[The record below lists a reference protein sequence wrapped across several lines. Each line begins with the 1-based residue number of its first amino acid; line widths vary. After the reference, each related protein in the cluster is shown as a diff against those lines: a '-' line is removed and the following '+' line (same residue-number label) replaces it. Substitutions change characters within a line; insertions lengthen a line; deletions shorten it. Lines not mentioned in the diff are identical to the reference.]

1 MAKFTVSQIKELLE
15 LHESTLLKIFN
26 DKFEKIEN
34 KLISMQVENTTLK
47 TEISELKK
55 SAEFINEK
63 YEKILN
69 EVNDSKKKASTS
81 NLNKTS
87 IEFEHSDNIIKDK
100 LAELEDRSRRNN
112 LRFNG
117 IQESE
122 NETWEESEKKIHEIL
137 NSRLGINNNIII
149 ERAHRTGKLDYGGK
163 MKNRTIVVKFL
174 NYKDKQTIME
184 NYLKLKLWTERLNI
198 NEDYCERTTE
208 LRKKLFIEAKE
219 LRTKGK
225 YAKVVYNKLVTRD
238 A

>member
-47 TEISELKK
+47 NEISELKNV
-55 SAEFINEK
+55 EFINEK

-69 EVNDSKKKASTS
+69 EVNDSKEKASTS

-87 IEFEHSDNIIKDK
+87 IELEHSDNIIKDK

-122 NETWEESEKKIHEIL
+122 NETWEESEKKIHELL

-149 ERAHRTGKLDYGGK
+149 ERAHKTGKLNYGGK
-163 MKNRTIVVKFL
+163 MKNRTIFVKFL

-184 NYLKLKLWTERLNI
+184 NYSKLKLWTERLYI
-198 NEDYCERTTE
+198 NEDYCKRTTE

-225 YAKVVYNKLVTRD
+225 YA
-238 A
+238 

>member
-47 TEISELKK
+47 NEISELKK

-69 EVNDSKKKASTS
+69 EVNDSK
-81 NLNKTS
+81 N
-87 IEFEHSDNIIKDK
+87 DNIIKDK

-122 NETWEESEKKIHEIL
+122 NETSEESEKNIHELL

-174 NYKDKQTIME
+174 NYKD
-184 NYLKLKLWTERLNI
+184 
-198 NEDYCERTTE
+198 
-208 LRKKLFIEAKE
+208 
-219 LRTKGK
+219 
-225 YAKVVYNKLVTRD
+225 
-238 A
+238 

>member
-34 KLISMQVENTTLK
+34 KLIRMQENTTLK
-47 TEISELKK
+47 NEISELKK

-81 NLNKTS
+81 SLNKTS
-87 IEFEHSDNIIKDK
+87 IDLEHSNNIIKDK
-100 LAELEDRSRRNN
+100 LAELEERSRRNN

-122 NETWEESEKKIHEIL
+122 NETLEESEKKIHE

-149 ERAHRTGKLDYGGK
+149 ERANRTGKLDYGGK

-184 NYLKLKLWTERLNI
+184 NYSNLKL
-198 NEDYCERTTE
+198 
-208 LRKKLFIEAKE
+208 
-219 LRTKGK
+219 
-225 YAKVVYNKLVTRD
+225 
-238 A
+238 